1 MISSHTLHAG
11 SDSQN
16 AAGLPLGLDFNPRS
30 SRGER
35 HYIDQAY
42 GGLSE
47 FQFTLPLQGATACGR
62 KGDASI
68 VISIHAPLAGSDCR
82 RDLENTSSPD
92 FNPRS
97 PCGERPYWRVRC
109 FILSLF
115 QSTPPMRGATVRML
129 IEDILTLISIHAP
142 LAGSDGADIVDIN
155 IARHISTHA
164 PHAGSD
170 TNFFQQGPRH
180 LDFNPRSPCGERP

>member
-142 LAGSDGADIVDIN
+142 HAGSDTATD
-155 IARHISTHA
+155 RCYMTPEISTHA

-170 TNFFQQGPRH
+170 CRYKQKRIFNFVYMRQITEP
-180 LDFNPRSPCGERP
+180 L